1 MPRNQTSYW
10 ASKPAY
16 LFSCWTWIFG
26 DMDWL
31 AHNIIHGLLEW
42 YRPSA
47 HKLGCHSQCAYSDWR
62 LKFTNLMPAPIMR
75 ITRIFSKK
83 NQNVAFLYSLYAA
96 HSCVQHTLLRSVTSY
111 FRNRKNL
118 WSAEYFEFKWKIF
131 WPAIGKWTCLYPLGY
146 QSRINPILLLVP
158 SRHWSSPYTWILEWR
173 TVCTRI
179 CPKTQGGW
187 SEFCETFDCTILHL
201 VSTSDIYS
209 SGQSH

>member
-83 NQNVAFLYSLYAA
+83 HIKMLLSYILCMLPTPVCSI
-96 HSCVQHTLLRSVTSY
+96 HSKECHLLLQ
-111 FRNRKNL
+111 KQ
-118 WSAEYFEFKWKIF
+118 EEFVI
-131 WPAIGKWTCLYPLGY
+131 
-146 QSRINPILLLVP
+146 SRI
-158 SRHWSSPYTWILEWR
+158 
-173 TVCTRI
+173 
-179 CPKTQGGW
+179 
-187 SEFCETFDCTILHL
+187 FCIQMKDFLASNWQVNMS
-201 VSTSDIYS
+201 VSTWLPV
-209 SGQSH
+209 